1 MKFKKLY
8 KMEGDRL
15 CSWVGEINIV
25 KMATLAI
32 DVFTKIPIKIPMT
45 FLTYMEA
52 YRPQTANATLSIVER
67 MPEVSKYSNSNH
79 TAEP

>member
-15 CSWVGEINIV
+15 CSWFGKINIV

-52 YRPQTANATLSIVER
+52 YRPQTANATLSIAEKTSK
-67 MPEVSKYSNSNH
+67 VSKYSNSNH